1 MSEALERGR
10 ARGMGMAKGQRG
22 GRTAD
27 GGTREGPGD
36 GRYGRSPGKGG
47 TGGTPAE
54 DGTRGAPAEGGTRG
68 APAEEHR
75 HSRLPAGRSCSRA
88 DASPQKPIPG
98 SIFQLF
104 HVKQCRSRT
113 SNTYTHNPKQESNCT
128 PISQPAPCKKE
139 CAMEIAAPAGL
150 SARPV
155 RVFRVLRRM
164 RAPWRVP
171 RAQAVLYRALRRRDV
186 GLFAKR
192 PGEKLKKLC
201 DEGSDAVV
209 ARLSLARVS
218 CAGARAITQA

>member
-1 MSEALERGR
+1 MSTRGAHFLSEASERGR

-36 GRYGRSPGKGG
+36 GRYGRSPGDGRHGGGVPAMGG
-47 TGGTPAE
+47 TGETPAM
-54 DGTRGAPAEGGTRG
+54 GGTGG

-98 SIFQLF
+98 SIFRLF
-104 HVKQCRSRT
+104 HVKQCRSRA
-113 SNTYTHNPKQESNCT
+113 SSTYTHNPKQESNCT

-139 CAMEIAAPAGL
+139 CAMEIAAPAGF
-150 SARPV
+150 SARPAQ
-155 RVFRVLRRM
+155 VFRVLRRM
-164 RAPWRVP
+164 RAPRRAP
-171 RAQAVLYRALRRRDV
+171 RAWAMLYRALRRGGV

-192 PGEKLKKLC
+192 PGEKLQNRC
-201 DEGSDAVV
+201 G
-209 ARLSLARVS
+209 
-218 CAGARAITQA
+218 G

>member
-1 MSEALERGR
+1 MSTKGAHFLSEALERGR

-47 TGGTPAE
+47 TGG
-54 DGTRGAPAEGGTRG
+54 APAKAVREESRRRAAREEPRRRTARGGV
-68 APAEEHR
+68 PAEEHR

-98 SIFQLF
+98 SIFRLF

-139 CAMEIAAPAGL
+139 CAMEIAAPAGF

-155 RVFRVLRRM
+155 RVSRVLRRM
-164 RAPWRVP
+164 RALRRVP
-171 RAQAVLYRALRRRDV
+171 RA
-186 GLFAKR
+186 
-192 PGEKLKKLC
+192 
-201 DEGSDAVV
+201 
-209 ARLSLARVS
+209 
-218 CAGARAITQA
+218 

>member
-1 MSEALERGR
+1 MKRPGGRGQR
-10 ARGMGMAKGQRG
+10 ARRARKEPRRGAKDHRTRKYPSG
-22 GRTAD
+22 GAKDAQNARKRVAGATSAQD
-27 GGTREGPGD
+27 TLRAPAEGGTRGA
-36 GRYGRSPGKGG
+36 
-47 TGGTPAE
+47 PAE

-98 SIFQLF
+98 SIFRLF
-104 HVKQCRSRT
+104 HVKQCRSRA
-113 SNTYTHNPKQESNCT
+113 SSTYTHNPKQESNCT

-139 CAMEIAAPAGL
+139 CAMEIAVPAGF

-171 RAQAVLYRALRRRDV
+171 RA
-186 GLFAKR
+186 
-192 PGEKLKKLC
+192 
-201 DEGSDAVV
+201 
-209 ARLSLARVS
+209 
-218 CAGARAITQA
+218 